1 MQSSL
6 WGRNGKQIKIFLAV
20 AGAVA
25 ALAVFWFALRGI
37 ERAVTSK
44 NHPKQEAKEEERKV
58 TVGAKKKIK
67 LNGKTYTYDHR
78 IETWLFI
85 GTDGSGDED
94 AQGEDYIGSM
104 ADFLLLAVVD
114 KTDKT
119 YGFIQ
124 INRDTITDV
133 TMMQKD
139 GSGLA
144 SAELQI
150 CTAHWYGGNPQQSCE
165 NTVEAVS
172 KLLGGVTIE
181 GYYSIGM
188 DAMPTLNHAV
198 GGVEVKVIGDFS
210 KVDPT
215 LKEGETVLLDDE
227 QAYTYVRGRMN
238 VGDGSNEQR
247 MQRQDQ
253 YMKAL
258 FTKVEQT
265 FKKNPKFLNSLYSQL
280 DEEAVTNTKGRD
292 VSRIISS
299 MAGGE
304 SRGIFQFEGE
314 TTLGQRL
321 GDGIDHIEFFP
332 DEASV
337 EKIMKELYHL
347 EESDEPEED
356 ESDEIDEEE
365 LDESEDY
372 DESEDL
378 DESET
383 EDSDDTDES
392 EDSEE

>member
-6 WGRNGKQIKIFLAV
+6 WGRNGKQIKIFLGV

-25 ALAVFWFALRGI
+25 ALAVFWFALHGI

-314 TTLGQRL
+314 TTLGHRL

-383 EDSDDTDES
+383 EDSEDTDES